1 MSDPSRE
8 TLGREKPPEAQWLS
22 VPEALA
28 LAERHREAGRLA
40 MAEGLCRRLL
50 QAQPAHAATLHLLG
64 IVVHQRGDAA
74 AGIDLVRRA
83 IDANGG
89 VPLYHSNLG
98 EMCRLSGRFDEAIA
112 AGRRALELHPN
123 YAQAWNN
130 LGIAYYD
137 RDELDAAEACYR
149 RAVELVPDLAEA
161 CSNLGNTLL
170 ARADT
175 AEALA
180 HYRRAV
186 LLKPDYVDAHN
197 NLAMTLLLAGDF
209 PSGWRE
215 LEWRR
220 QRPAVSGRSYAGP
233 RWQGQSF
240 AGKTLLVHAE
250 EGHGD
255 AIHFMRY
262 LPEVAARGGSLVLAV
277 HRGLI
282 PLAKRMAGPSAV
294 IELGAPAPPFD
305 LQCPLMSMPLVFG
318 TTLES
323 VPGEVPYLSVDDA
336 VVDRWRLRLRGA
348 AGLRV
353 GLVWSGA
360 LGYVNNRRRAMPAE
374 RLAPLLELDGV
385 SWFSLQVGR
394 RAADL
399 AHLPAGKITDLSG
412 ELTDY
417 AETAGAILGL
427 DLVIST
433 DTSVPHLAGALA
445 RPVWLMLAFM
455 PDWRWLLGS
464 ETTPWYP
471 RMRLFRQPE
480 RGDWDR
486 VVERVASELRAVVGG
501 DRARL
506 LPNAEKAAA

>member
-1 MSDPSRE
+1 MSGPSRE
-8 TLGREKPPEAQWLS
+8 ALGRETPPEGQWLS
-22 VPEALA
+22 AAEALA
-28 LAERHREAGRLA
+28 LAESHRQAGRLA
-40 MAEGLCRRLL
+40 AAEDLCRRVL
-50 QAQPAHAATLHLLG
+50 QAQPAHGATLNLLAA
-64 IVVHQRGDAA
+64 VVYQRGDAA
-74 AGIDLVRRA
+74 AGIDLLRQA
-83 IDANGG
+83 IEVNGG

-98 EMCRLSGRFDEAIA
+98 EMCRVSGRLDEAVA
-112 AGRRALELHPN
+112 AGRRAVELQPN
-123 YAQAWNN
+123 YARAWNN

-137 RDELDAAEACYR
+137 RDELDAAEECYR
-149 RAVELVPDLAEA
+149 HAVELVPDFAEA
-161 CSNLGNTLL
+161 YSNLANARL

-180 HYRRAV
+180 LYRRAV

-197 NLAMTLLLAGDF
+197 NLAMTLLLTGDF
-209 PSGWRE
+209 TAGWRE

-220 QRPAVSGRSYAGP
+220 QRPSVSGRGYAGP
-233 RWQGQSF
+233 RWQGESF

-262 LPEVAARGGSLVLAV
+262 LPEVAKRGGSVVLAV
-277 HRGLI
+277 HRGLAR
-282 PLAKRMAGPSAV
+282 LAGRIAGVSAV
-294 IELGAPAPPFD
+294 IQLDAPAPPFD
-305 LQCPLMSMPLVFG
+305 LQCPLMSVPLVLG

-323 VPGEVPYLSVDDA
+323 VPAEVPYLSVDDA
-336 VVDRWRLRLRGA
+336 VVDRWRLRLRAA
-348 AGLRV
+348 AGLKV

-360 LGYVNNRRRAMPAE
+360 LKYVNNRRRAIPAE
-374 RLAPLLELDGV
+374 RLAPLLELEGV
-385 SWFSLQVGR
+385 SWFSLQVGK

-399 AHLPAGKITDLSG
+399 AHLPAGKVTDLSS

-445 RPVWLMLAFM
+445 RPVWLLLAFM
-455 PDWRWLLGS
+455 PDWRWLLGR

-471 RMRLFRQPE
+471 RTRLFRQPGRE
-480 RGDWDR
+480 EWDR
-486 VVERVASELRAVVGG
+486 VVQRVAEELRAVVGG

-506 LPNAEKAAA
+506 LPAGDKAAA